1 MQRFAA
7 VAKLS
12 GKSDLEIGQIAI
24 STQERELHDGFVE
37 VPHRIHVA
45 SKDDGVVDLA
55 NMPERLHDGSY

>member
-12 GKSDLEIGQIAI
+12 GKSDLEIGKLLSARKSGNSMI
-24 STQERELHDGFVE
+24 
-37 VPHRIHVA
+37 PHRIHVA

-55 NMPERLHDGSY
+55 NLAEWLHGGPL